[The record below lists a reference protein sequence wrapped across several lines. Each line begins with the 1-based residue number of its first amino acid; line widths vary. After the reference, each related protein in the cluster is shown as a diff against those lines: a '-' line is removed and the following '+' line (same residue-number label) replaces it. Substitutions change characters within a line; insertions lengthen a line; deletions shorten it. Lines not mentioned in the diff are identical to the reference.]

1 MSTSAPA
8 SMPIA
13 ALALCLGGC
22 ATTPPPRGA
31 QAEPT
36 PAFSLQSGRHLKVVS
51 GYLREGPNTVVR
63 GVVSRDPLWSGPI
76 RGHLHVTAFGP
87 DGTMVARQPTLW
99 QGRFAADHPET
110 HPYQADLRVPRT
122 SVARIEVSLVPGL
135 HTELE
140 FEQ

>member
-1 MSTSAPA
+1 MNTSARA
-8 SMPIA
+8 FMPMA

-22 ATTPPPRGA
+22 ATTPSPTIA
-31 QAEPT
+31 QTEPM
-36 PAFSLQSGRHLKVVS
+36 PAFSLQSGRHLRIVS
-51 GYLREGPNTVVR
+51 GYLRKGPNTVVR

-76 RGHLHVTAFGP
+76 YGHLHVTAFGP
-87 DGTMVARQPTLW
+87 DGTMVARQPTVW
-99 QGRFAADHPET
+99 QGRFTADHPET

-122 SVARIEVSLVPGL
+122 SVARVEMSLVAGP